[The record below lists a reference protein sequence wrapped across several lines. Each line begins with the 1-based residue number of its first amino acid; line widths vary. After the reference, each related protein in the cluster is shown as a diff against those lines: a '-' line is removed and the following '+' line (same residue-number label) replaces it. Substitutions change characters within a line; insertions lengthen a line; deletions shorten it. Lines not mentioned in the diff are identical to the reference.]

1 MKITSDLPKS
11 SVEGI
16 FLTCLTRLFLF
27 RRTQIT
33 NNIRKD
39 KQDRIMTTVIQSFSE
54 EKKLFLQKSVLN
66 PK

>member
-16 FLTCLTRLFLF
+16 FLTRLTRLFLF

-39 KQDRIMTTVIQSFSE
+39 KQDRIMTAVIQSFSE
-54 EKKLFLQKSVLN
+54 EKKIIFTKKRS
-66 PK
+66 